1 MSDDEPN
8 GPASNGDDG
17 ADGLACDGGDDPDPD
32 TPGDGTGG
40 SDGLADGTG
49 ESDAPADETGES
61 DATGDGTRESDAP
74 AGESPLSDLARRA
87 SQRGDRADDR
97 TQEDHDSAGS
107 EGSTLDF
114 DAAFSEGPPPD
125 SDEDPF
131 DRMSVEEID
140 EETLWSSL
148 GSDDTASVGVGADV
162 DVTPADS
169 AGTLGDVDPVPE
181 PGSVDDDGAT
191 PETHVVP
198 KTKYC
203 QSCPYFEDPPKLACT
218 HEGTEIVEV
227 VDSDRFRVRNCP
239 MVDRGVEPDG

>member
-8 GPASNGDDG
+8 GPASDGDDE
-17 ADGLACDGGDDPDPD
+17 ADKSACDGGDDP
-32 TPGDGTGG
+32 
-40 SDGLADGTG
+40 
-49 ESDAPADETGES
+49 ESDAPAD
-61 DATGDGTRESDAP
+61 
-74 AGESPLSDLARRA
+74 ESPLSDLARRA

-97 TQEDHDSAGS
+97 TQEDPGSAGS

-125 SDEDPF
+125 SDGPF

-148 GSDDTASVGVGADV
+148 GFDDTASVGVGADV

-169 AGTLGDVDPVPE
+169 AGTLGDGDPVPG
-181 PGSVDDDGAT
+181 PGSVDDGDDGAT

-198 KTKYC
+198 KTNYC
-203 QSCPYFEDPPKLACT
+203 QSCPYFEDPSRLACT

>member
-8 GPASNGDDG
+8 GPASDGDDG
-17 ADGLACDGGDDPDPD
+17 ADRLACDGGDDP
-32 TPGDGTGG
+32 
-40 SDGLADGTG
+40 
-49 ESDAPADETGES
+49 ESDAPAD
-61 DATGDGTRESDAP
+61 
-74 AGESPLSDLARRA
+74 ESPLSDLARRA

-97 TQEDHDSAGS
+97 TQEDPDSAGS

-114 DAAFSEGPPPD
+114 DAAFSEEPPPD
-125 SDEDPF
+125 SDDPF

-148 GSDDTASVGVGADV
+148 GSDDTASVGAGADV

>member
-17 ADGLACDGGDDPDPD
+17 ADGLACDGGDDPGPD
-32 TPGDGTGG
+32 ATGNGTGG

-49 ESDAPADETGES
+49 ESDATGDETGEL
-61 DATGDGTRESDAP
+61 DAP